1 MRRVTIAQQ
10 TTMRMIFESEKFRE
24 AGTRTA
30 PMLRAAVAQ
39 AQCCFCLDMGST
51 EEIAGGEKSC
61 D

>member
-1 MRRVTIAQQ
+1 MQQ
-10 TTMRMIFESEKFRE
+10 TTISMIFESEKFRE